1 MINDRIGCRS
11 CNTFRVTDDEALSYQ
26 CSTCQGLLSPVLRG
40 PQPLSQL
47 INPSLGLPWRYPA
60 LLPLPGPEA
69 LVVPA
74 VCPPTRRSALLETQ
88 LNVSEAWLIDCT
100 KFGTGTFKDL
110 EAAVVIAAAAA
121 MSIPRISVHST
132 GNTALAYRH
141 FALRAGIGCASY
153 VPLQNAAK
161 LGGIT
166 RSEGH
171 PIYLVDAEYA
181 RVPSIAR
188 TEAAHAGWHHMA
200 PIGWKLEGKAALAW
214 WIAEVVP
221 QATAIAQTVA
231 GGYGALGYETG
242 FRRMQMAASDPA
254 GVLLSRRYLL
264 FQPQD
269 ACTLTR
275 AWARGAGRLDEDALN
290 LPPHPYEPTLQSS
303 NPVATLPRLRS
314 LMPDGTQFTS
324 VSRDT
329 VEGARSW
336 VDAVL
341 ADVGIELDFAREKSA
356 YIELAGLRE
365 ISLPR
370 GEKLAI
376 IVSGSSPFDGSM
388 RDNATEIL
396 RA

>member
-1 MINDRIGCRS
+1 MIKDRIGCRS
-11 CNTFRVTDDEALSYQ
+11 CSTFRVTDEEALSYQ
-26 CSTCQGLLSPVLRG
+26 CSTCHGLLSPVLRG

-47 INPSLGLPWRYPA
+47 IDPSLGLPWRYPA

-69 LVVPA
+69 FAPA
-74 VCPPTRRSALLETQ
+74 VCPPTRRSALLEAQ
-88 LNVSEAWLIDCT
+88 LDVSEAWLIDCT

-121 MSIPRISVHST
+121 MGIPRISVHST

-141 FALRAGIGCASY
+141 SALRAGIGCASY

-166 RSEGH
+166 RSEEH
-171 PIYLVDAEYA
+171 PVYLVDAEYA

-188 TEAAHAGWHHMA
+188 AESARAGWHHMA

-214 WIAEVVP
+214 WIAEVIP
-221 QATAIAQTVA
+221 QVTAIAQTVA

-269 ACTLTR
+269 AGTLTH
-275 AWARGAGRLDEDALN
+275 AWARGTRSLDEAALS
-290 LPPHPYEPTLQSS
+290 LPSHPYEPTLQSS

-336 VDAVL
+336 VDAAL
-341 ADVGIELDFAREKSA
+341 ADAGIELDFAREKSA
-356 YIELAGLRE
+356 YIALAGLWE

-370 GEKLAI
+370 SEKLAV
-376 IVSGSSPFDGSM
+376 IVSGSPPFDGSM
-388 RDNATEIL
+388 RDDAAEIL